1 MSERQR
7 ANQVTQSDTV
17 LVVDDSPTKRYVISS
32 WLRRAGYQIVEA
44 ASGADALRMVRDPDV
59 DLVVLDVRLPDADG
73 FEVCEQIKS
82 DPLTSVL
89 PVIHVSAHAV
99 NVSDVTQGLNRGADA
114 YLAEPIDPDELVA
127 TVQAVLRYYR
137 ARRRAERMA
146 RRLAELVET
155 TTRINGAT
163 SLPRLLEA
171 AAAGAARIFDTAAAV
186 GATPPDLPPIAAEA
200 SSPDTPPTMRVADP
214 DRFAIDP
221 LAGAIGVELWREG
234 PAPWSG
240 DADIQRVVARTK
252 AGRAPVHL
260 AVRADTFQD
269 DDKPLLRQLGQ
280 AGALAV
286 EGMRSY
292 DEERR
297 IALTLQRSLLP
308 SQLPTIPGTTLAVR
322 YLPASEQAEVGGDFY
337 EALEYDGHL
346 VAAIGDVGGHSLHAA
361 TVMAEVRHALRAFIA
376 EGHGPSSILER
387 LNNLMMLFLPDEI
400 ATMCLL
406 RLDPATGRVEM
417 ANAGHP
423 SPLRVRDGV
432 VRPVDERVALL
443 GVPVPH
449 AGETTFTLEPGDTL
463 VLVTDG
469 LIERRGHSFDEG
481 MAELCT
487 AAATV
492 GTELEP
498 FCDQLLSE
506 LDGRSR
512 DDDVA
517 LLVLRRH

>member
-1 MSERQR
+1 M
-7 ANQVTQSDTV
+7 TDTI

-32 WLRRAGYQIVEA
+32 WLRRAGYEIAEA
-44 ASGADALRMVRDPDV
+44 ASGAEALRMVRDPAV

-82 DPLTSVL
+82 DPLTSVV

-99 NVSDVTQGLNRGADA
+99 NVTDVTQGLNRGADA
-114 YLAEPIDPDELVA
+114 YLAEPIDPEELVA

-146 RRLAELVET
+146 GRLAQLVET
-155 TTRINGAT
+155 TTRINAAT
-163 SLPRLLEA
+163 SLPTLLQA
-171 AAAGAARIFDTAAAV
+171 AAVGAARIFQSAAAV
-186 GATPPDLPPIAAEA
+186 GAAPPDLPPIAAEV
-200 SSPDTPPTMRVADP
+200 SSPDAQPVMRVADVE
-214 DRFAIDP
+214 RFQVDP
-221 LAGAIGVELWREG
+221 LHGAIGVELWRDE
-234 PAPWSG
+234 PAPWSD

-252 AGRAPVHL
+252 EGRAPVHL
-260 AVRADTFQD
+260 AVSAGNFQLD
-269 DDKPLLRQLGQ
+269 DEPLLRQLGQ
-280 AGALAV
+280 AVALAV

-308 SQLPTIPGTTLAVR
+308 SQLPVVAGTTLAVR

-337 EALEYDGHL
+337 EAIEFDGHL
-346 VAAIGDVGGHSLHAA
+346 VAAIGDVAGHSLHAA
-361 TVMAEVRHALRAFIA
+361 TVMAELRHALRAFIA
-376 EGHGPSSILER
+376 EGHGPGSILDR
-387 LNNLMMLFLPDEI
+387 LNNLVMRFLPDEI
-400 ATMCLL
+400 ATVCLL
-406 RLDPATGRVEM
+406 RLDPATGRVEL

-423 SPLRVRDGV
+423 PPLLIRAGAVHAIE
-432 VRPVDERVALL
+432 ERVALL

-449 AGETTFTLEPGDTL
+449 LGETVFTLEAGDTL
-463 VLVTDG
+463 VFVTDG

-487 AAATV
+487 AVSTV
-492 GTELEP
+492 EP
-498 FCDQLLSE
+498 DLDLFCDRLLSE

>member
-1 MSERQR
+1 MSGRL
-7 ANQVTQSDTV
+7 

-32 WLRRAGYQIVEA
+32 WLRRAGYQIAEA
-44 ASGADALRMVRDPDV
+44 ASGAEALRMVREPDI

-82 DPLTSVL
+82 DPLTSVV

-99 NVSDVTQGLNRGADA
+99 NVADVTQGLNRGADA
-114 YLAEPIDPDELVA
+114 YLAEPIDPEELVA

-146 RRLAELVET
+146 DRLGKLVET
-155 TTRINGAT
+155 TTRINAAT
-163 SLPRLLEA
+163 SLPTLLEA

-186 GATPPDLPPIAAEA
+186 GAAPPDLPPIAAEA
-200 SSPDTPPTMRVADP
+200 SSADTHPTMRVADLE
-214 DRFAIDP
+214 RFEVDP
-221 LAGAIGVELWREG
+221 LGGAVGVELWREG

-252 AGRAPVHL
+252 DGRAPVHL

-269 DDKPLLRQLGQ
+269 DDAPLLRQLGQ
-280 AGALAV
+280 ALALAV

-308 SQLPTIPGTTLAVR
+308 SQLPVVAGTSLAVR

-337 EALEYDGHL
+337 EALEFNGQL
-346 VAAIGDVGGHSLHAA
+346 VAAIGDVAGHSLHAA
-361 TVMAEVRHALRAFIA
+361 TVMAELRHALRAFIA
-376 EGHGPSSILER
+376 EGHGPGSILER
-387 LNNLMMLFLPDEI
+387 LNNLLMLFLPDEI
-400 ATMCLL
+400 ATVCLL
-406 RLDPATGRVEM
+406 RLDPATGRVEL

-423 SPLRVRDGV
+423 PPLLIRAGT
-432 VRPVDERVALL
+432 VRPIEDRVALL

-449 AGETTFTLEPGDTL
+449 LGETAFTLESGDTL
-463 VLVTDG
+463 VFVTDG

-487 AAATV
+487 AVATV
-492 GTELEP
+492 EPELDV
-498 FCDQLLSE
+498 FCDRLLSE

-517 LLVLRRH
+517 LLVLRRD

>member
-1 MSERQR
+1 M
-7 ANQVTQSDTV
+7 TDTI

-32 WLRRAGYQIVEA
+32 WLRRAGYDITEA
-44 ASGADALRMVRDPDV
+44 ASGAEALRMVREPDI

-146 RRLAELVET
+146 GRLAKLVEAT
-155 TTRINGAT
+155 TQINTAT
-163 SLPRLLEA
+163 SLPKLLEA

-186 GATPPDLPPIAAEA
+186 GAAPPDLPAIAAE
-200 SSPDTPPTMRVADP
+200 SSGPDARAALRVADAE
-214 DRFAIDP
+214 RFEVDP
-221 LAGAIGVELWREG
+221 LGGAIGVELWREE

-240 DADIQRVVARTK
+240 GSDIQRVVARTK
-252 AGRAPVHL
+252 AGRAPVHV
-260 AVRADTFQD
+260 AVCAENFQD
-269 DDKPLLRQLGQ
+269 DDGSLLRQLGQ
-280 AGALAV
+280 AVALAV

-308 SQLPTIPGTTLAVR
+308 SQLPAVAGASLAVR

-337 EALEYDGHL
+337 EALEFDGHL
-346 VAAIGDVGGHSLHAA
+346 VAAIGDVAGHSLHAA
-361 TVMAEVRHALRAFIA
+361 TVMAELRHALRAFIA
-376 EGHGPSSILER
+376 EGHGPGSILER
-387 LNNLMMLFLPDEI
+387 LNNLVMLFLPDEI

-406 RLDPATGRVEM
+406 RFDPATGRIEL

-423 SPLRVRDGV
+423 SPLLVRAGA
-432 VRPVDERVALL
+432 VRPIEERVALL

-449 AGETTFTLEPGDTL
+449 LGETTFTLESGDTL
-463 VLVTDG
+463 VFVTDG

-487 AAATV
+487 AVATV
-492 GTELEP
+492 EP
-498 FCDQLLSE
+498 DLDVFCDRLLHE

-517 LLVLRRH
+517 LLVLRRD